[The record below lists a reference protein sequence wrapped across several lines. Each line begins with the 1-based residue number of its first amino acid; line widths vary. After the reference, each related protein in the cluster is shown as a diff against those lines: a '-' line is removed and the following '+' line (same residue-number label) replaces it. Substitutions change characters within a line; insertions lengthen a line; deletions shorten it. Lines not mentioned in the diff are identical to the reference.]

1 MKKNIF
7 IATVRVAIEAEDNA
21 TACDSISECLT
32 GNLQRSG
39 AIIDWAYTS
48 DGHFGYTEP
57 IDKGLLEIPEDGEL
71 FMELD
76 DV

>member
-7 IATVRVAIEAEDNA
+7 IATIRIAIEAEDMD
-21 TACDSISECLT
+21 TACDTLT
-32 GNLQRSG
+32 TGLTENLVHTG
-39 AIIDWAYTS
+39 GIVDWAYTQ
-48 DGHFGYTEP
+48 DGHWGYTKP

-76 DV
+76 GM